1 MKPISI
7 LKKLNEGAIPIIN
20 SGDGFRTVN
29 VDNESKYINGS
40 NYEFITKELMI
51 TCGRPGLVGK
61 TKKVYTVKKDGK
73 KVKVT
78 QSKDE
83 FNKTKNEILKGKD
96 NLTESSILEEKPV
109 YMNTWK
115 NYNEYGA
122 DLDAYGI
129 KDGWMTID
137 DALEFCKEHAED
149 EPFINDTDGVP
160 IEISDYDNAVDKLN
174 QLKKIEEADVDE
186 DVFKA
191 FIEEGSYTDVDEI
204 IDKIESGD
212 YIFFPDVDN
221 DEDLAREYIDMCGG
235 ITSAVSNGRLEDYFD
250 EEAYKEENED
260 DIRNLIAENEGYESI
275 DDVTDEELKSYLDG
289 IMEDEIANAKYSNND
304 DFFDKYFDYKA
315 FGDELSFD
323 YTYTSTGALCS
334 Y

>member
-1 MKPISI
+1 MKPINI
-7 LKKLNEGAIPIIN
+7 IKKLNE
-20 SGDGFRTVN
+20 ST
-29 VDNESKYINGS
+29 
-40 NYEFITKELMI
+40 
-51 TCGRPGLVGK
+51 
-61 TKKVYTVKKDGK
+61 
-73 KVKVT
+73 
-78 QSKDE
+78 
-83 FNKTKNEILKGKD
+83 
-96 NLTESSILEEKPV
+96 ILEEKPV

-191 FIEEGSYTDVDEI
+191 FIEDGSYTNIDDI

-235 ITSAVSNGRLEDYFD
+235 ITYAVSNGRIEDYFD
-250 EEAYKEENED
+250 EKAYKEENED
-260 DIRNLIAENEGYESI
+260 AFREMIAENEGKDV
-275 DDVTDEELKSYLDG
+275 DDVTDEEVEDFAE
-289 IMEDEIANAKYSNND
+289 MVMQDEISNAKYDNND

-323 YTYTSTGALCS
+323 YTYTSTGALYS
-334 Y
+334 M